1 MEELFGVMK
10 QRQLHM
16 IVGMTQ
22 EIKKPIYSIL
32 LIQIKLQKLFPIEIR
47 KIFTAILEI
56 LKPKET
62 ATVKIQ
68 KNTALVIENT
78 GEVYGSVTLKVK
90 GDLNLGMTYNN

>member
-32 LIQIKLQKLFPIEIR
+32 LIQVKLQKLFPIEIR

-62 ATVKIQ
+62 NTIVMFWLLKATI
-68 KNTALVIENT
+68 LI
-78 GEVYGSVTLKVK
+78 
-90 GDLNLGMTYNN
+90 